1 MYPGAIDYM
10 QTKII
15 LSAFALPLMVMSAGC
30 GLQEPRWQTYEEVY
44 LKPAAA
50 KSPSQSATS
59 QPPHEH
65 TEQKPLRWTK
75 PEGWNELAGSG
86 MRIATFT
93 TTSGEHSAT
102 CTVISLSG
110 AAGGLE
116 ANVVRWIGQLKLA
129 KPSPEELTSLLDRQH
144 RYQSQGGLDGVL
156 IDLTE
161 LGPAADN
168 SSMLAS
174 LVPYQG
180 ATLFIKMTGP
190 IELLAA
196 EKDRFSSL
204 CTSLRSEP

>member
-1 MYPGAIDYM
+1 M

-15 LSAFALPLMVMSAGC
+15 GSVFALPLIAISIGC
-30 GLQEPRWQTYEEVY
+30 GLQEPRWETYEEVY
-44 LKPAAA
+44 LKPSAATTS
-50 KSPSQSATS
+50 SPEMA
-59 QPPHEH
+59 PPRHEH
-65 TEQKPLRWTK
+65 TDQKPLRWTK
-75 PEGWNELAGSG
+75 PDGWNESAGSG

-93 TTSGEHSAT
+93 VSHGDHSAT
-102 CTVISLSG
+102 STVISLSG

-129 KPSPEELTSLLDRQH
+129 KPAPDELTSLLERQQ
-144 RYQSQGGLDGVL
+144 RFQSQGGMDGVL

-168 SSMLAS
+168 GSMLAA

-190 IELLAA
+190 IELLTA
-196 EKDRFSSL
+196 EKERFASL

>member
-1 MYPGAIDYM
+1 M

-15 LSAFALPLMVMSAGC
+15 LSAFALPLIVLSCGC
-30 GLQEPRWQTYEEVY
+30 GFQEPRWETYEEVY
-44 LKPAAA
+44 LKP
-50 KSPSQSATS
+50 STATS
-59 QPPHEH
+59 SSSPAMSQPAHEH

-75 PEGWNELAGSG
+75 PDGWNELAGSG

-93 TTSGEHSAT
+93 VTGGDHSAT
-102 CTVISLSG
+102 STVISLSG

-116 ANVVRWIGQLKLA
+116 ANVVRWMGQLKLA
-129 KPSPEELTSLLDRQH
+129 KPSPEELTSFLERQ
-144 RYQSQGGLDGVL
+144 RRFQSEGGLDGVL

-161 LGPAADN
+161 FGPAADN
-168 SSMLAS
+168 GSMLAA

-190 IELLAA
+190 IELLTA
-196 EKDRFSSL
+196 EKDRFASL

>member
-1 MYPGAIDYM
+1 M
-10 QTKII
+10 QTNI
-15 LSAFALPLMVMSAGC
+15 LLSIFSLPLIVMSVGC
-30 GLQEPRWQTYEEVY
+30 GFQEPRWTTYEEVY
-44 LKPAAA
+44 LKPSTVSA
-50 KSPSQSATS
+50 PSSSATT
-59 QPPHEH
+59 PPHEH
-65 TEQKPLRWTK
+65 AAQKPLRWTK
-75 PEGWNELAGSG
+75 PDAWNELPGSG

-93 TTSGEHSAT
+93 ATSGNHSAT

-116 ANVVRWIGQLKLA
+116 ANVVRWIGQLKLE
-129 KPSPEELTSLLDRQH
+129 KPNPEELTALLERQQ
-144 RYQSQGGLDGVL
+144 RFQSEGGLDGVL

-168 SSMLAS
+168 GSMLAS

-196 EKDRFSSL
+196 EKDRFASL